1 METMATANGGSRE
14 LALIGRVYREA
25 VPFLLLTAIAEL
37 MAGSLLIRVEE
48 SVATL
53 AGFFVLVP
61 GLMQLRGNISTSL
74 AQRLGSATHLG
85 TISWKQGLNAPLKAN
100 IKASFILVSIVSFFL
115 GLGAYGVSFIT
126 LSIMGTQVGQLRS
139 PLLFVSI
146 AMITALFASIIQV
159 TITVLVSLLSHAHG
173 LDPDNVTIPV
183 VAAIGD
189 IITVTCLLAT
199 IWLIIPI
206 PI

>member
-1 METMATANGGSRE
+1 MEMMATTNGGSRE

-25 VPFLLLTAIAEL
+25 MPFLLLTALAEL
-37 MAGSLLIRVEE
+37 LAGSLLIRVEE
-48 SVATL
+48 SVVTL
-53 AGFFVLVP
+53 VGFFVLVP

-100 IKASFILVSIVSFFL
+100 IKASFILVTIVSFFL

-126 LSIMGTQVGQLRS
+126 MSFAGGQVGQVRS
-139 PLLFVSI
+139 PLLFISI
-146 AMITALFASIIQV
+146 AMITALFASLVQV
-159 TITVLVSLLSHAHG
+159 TITVLVSLLAHARG
-173 LDPDNVTIPV
+173 LDPDNITIPV

-189 IITVTCLLAT
+189 IITVICLLTA
-199 IWLIIPI
+199 IWIIIPL